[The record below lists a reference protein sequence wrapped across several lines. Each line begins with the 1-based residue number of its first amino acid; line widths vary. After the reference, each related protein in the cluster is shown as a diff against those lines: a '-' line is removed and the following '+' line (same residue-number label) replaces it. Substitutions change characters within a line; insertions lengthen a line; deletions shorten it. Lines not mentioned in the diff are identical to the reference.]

1 MAREIMGI
9 MTSKE
14 YKIKDGKEQIIRT
27 EIEINLLRKQLDAKG
42 KELDN
47 KYDERNGMTKAVKF
61 WEAELLKEN
70 QSTTNQSIT
79 K

>member
-1 MAREIMGI
+1 MVNW
-9 MTSKE
+9 SKE
-14 YKIKDGKEQIIRT
+14 YKIKDAKEHIIRT

-61 WEAELLKEN
+61 WEAELLEEIN
-70 QSTTNQSIT
+70 QTNTNQLTT